1 MTNLAISSL
10 FFFHLFWC
18 LLSGKPKKDCSLD
31 LEPLTLQAF
40 MDKDQWVWMSK
51 VMLQWGVYLLIVFCF
66 LKHSVVCVFLVWEKL
81 EKQNNPR
88 LWCSISSGRAAA
100 LSWQKRQFCTSR
112 YEKRT
117 WTLTPRT
124 CCKACLYSSLSG
136 RGAEGRGEIWAKKV
150 QRWPHSMWEE
160 PAWT

>member
-31 LEPLTLQAF
+31 LGPLTLQAF

-66 LKHSVVCVFLVWEKL
+66 LKHYVVCVFLVCLRETGEAKQPKTMMLYSFRQSSCLKLTETSVLHVKVWEKDL
-81 EKQNNPR
+81 NSDPQNMLQGLFIFQSFWKR
-88 LWCSISSGRAAA
+88 
-100 LSWQKRQFCTSR
+100 SWR
-112 YEKRT
+112 E
-117 WTLTPRT
+117 
-124 CCKACLYSSLSG
+124 
-136 RGAEGRGEIWAKKV
+136 RGNMG
-150 QRWPHSMWEE
+150 
-160 PAWT
+160 